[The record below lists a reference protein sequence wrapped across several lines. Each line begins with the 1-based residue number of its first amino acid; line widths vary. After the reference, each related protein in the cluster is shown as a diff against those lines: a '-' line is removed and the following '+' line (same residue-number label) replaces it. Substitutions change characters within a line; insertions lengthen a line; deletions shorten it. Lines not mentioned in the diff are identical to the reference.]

1 MNNSRYYLS
10 AVSAFLIWGLFSLA
24 LRPIKQFP
32 PLEILFYRIV
42 TCLVLLVVLVFVF
55 RKKSVSDTKIFLK
68 NLSAIQRRSLILWN
82 LLAGL
87 LLTSNWFIFIYV
99 MNFVSVKATSLAY
112 LVCPILT
119 AVLANLLLKEQM
131 KKLQWAALLVGAIG
145 CSMLALGHF
154 MDLLLSILIAFS
166 YALYLILQKKNAGID
181 SFVVLTLHVSIAVL
195 ALLPILPFFEVGIP
209 AEPKFYTFI
218 SIIAICF
225 TIFPMFLSLFALKGI
240 KSSTVGMLM
249 NINPIIAFALS
260 VFHFN
265 EEADAWQYAAY
276 SVVFISVVL
285 FNIPALMNKRE
296 IAVQQN

>member
-32 PLEILFYRIV
+32 PLEILFYRII

-55 RKKSVSDTKIFLK
+55 RKKSVSDTKNFLK
-68 NLSAIQRRSLILWN
+68 NLSVTQRRSLILWN

-131 KKLQWAALLVGAIG
+131 KKLQWVALLVGAIG

-195 ALLPILPFFEVGIP
+195 ALLPVLPFFEVGMP
-209 AEPKFYTFI
+209 TEPKFYTFI
-218 SIIAICF
+218 LIIATCF
-225 TIFPMFLSLFALKGI
+225 TIFPMFLSLYALKGI

-276 SVVFISVVL
+276 SVVFVSVVL
-285 FNIPALMNKRE
+285 FNIPALIGRKE
-296 IAVQQN
+296 IAA